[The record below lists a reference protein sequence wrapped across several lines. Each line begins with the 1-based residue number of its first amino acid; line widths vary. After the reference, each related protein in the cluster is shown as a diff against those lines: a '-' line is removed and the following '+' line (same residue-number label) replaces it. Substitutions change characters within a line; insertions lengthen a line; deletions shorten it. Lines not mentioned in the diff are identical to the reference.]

1 MVEEAR
7 AALAKTSGA
16 EQEDDKV
23 LTVEQELEKRK
34 NTADGNG
41 KTSLCASGV
50 WAWCASGLI
59 SCFDFFPGDADKAD
73 HYNELLTSYREST
86 AAAEAAS
93 VVGGANV
100 TETVENKF
108 DLM

>member
-1 MVEEAR
+1 MEEAR

-41 KTSLCASGV
+41 KTCLCASGV
-50 WAWCASGLI
+50 WAWCASGL
-59 SCFDFFPGDADKAD
+59 F
-73 HYNELLTSYREST
+73 
-86 AAAEAAS
+86 
-93 VVGGANV
+93 
-100 TETVENKF
+100 
-108 DLM
+108 